1 MNGFKEFIMR
11 GNVIELATAVIMGN
25 AFTAIV
31 TAIVDGIFT
40 PLIAALFNA
49 EEIEKAVLTVGNI
62 HFGVGLVI
70 AAIIKFLLIALVVYF
85 AIIVPMNKLNERTY
99 VRKHGHLPPEE
110 EPPVEETDVL
120 IEIRDLLA
128 ARQVN

>member
-85 AIIVPMNKLNERTY
+85 AIIFPMNKLNEKMY

-110 EPPVEETDVL
+110 EVPVEETDVL

>member
-11 GNVIELATAVIMGN
+11 GNVVELATAVIMGT

-85 AIIVPMNKLNERTY
+85 AIIFPMNKLNERMY
-99 VRKHGHLPPEE
+99 VRKHGHLPSEE